1 ILLSTIS
8 SAVSSNRQHAA
19 TQPTVYV
26 NGMTLTQRHP
36 YVYDIKQHDVN
47 PIGSANNMLSGVDMN
62 NILSVEI
69 IKDPARLA
77 QLGPLAANG
86 AIWIQTNDAVNTRN
100 NPEKVTL

>member
-1 ILLSTIS
+1 MLLRGIS
-8 SAVSSNRQHAA
+8 SPIFSNRDLAA

-26 NGMTLTQRHP
+26 NGMPLTQRHP

-77 QLGPLAANG
+77 RLGPDRKSTRLNSSHVK
-86 AIWIQTNDAVNTRN
+86 ISYAVVCLKKKT
-100 NPEKVTL
+100 K